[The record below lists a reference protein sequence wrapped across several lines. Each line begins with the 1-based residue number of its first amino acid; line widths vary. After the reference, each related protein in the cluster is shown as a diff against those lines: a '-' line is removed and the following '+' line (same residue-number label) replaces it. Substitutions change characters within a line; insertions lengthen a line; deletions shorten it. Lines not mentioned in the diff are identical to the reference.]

1 MTITIQVSNL
11 EIFLDWLKKC
21 PFVYTISSMQGGFV
35 HVKYA
40 VPLDKELP
48 GIALQG
54 GNKWKYHHYTL

>member
-11 EIFLDWLKKC
+11 EIFLAWLKKC

-54 GNKWKYHHYTL
+54 GNK